1 MAIHNITVLV
11 LKPWHGQSFLGLLW
25 SSAMR
30 GLKIKFTRRLGC
42 CNAKC
47 WVPSEL
53 LSSGQSVGNVWAK
66 LDIWQGD
73 SETSTRSLGRQIEES
88 MGTIPQ
94 RVWHWPERHLLL
106 LWISVPLHSVY
117 IYCSFVHR
125 QCPLIRSMSMEKIW
139 EGQVKSI
146 WKKIYFH
153 CLRVSDKEFWNGK
166 HFQVILSAS
175 EAPLQKESMW
185 QSYHS
190 FFITGMHHEQW
201 QQQSCE
207 MASLKPGWVGVHF

>member
-1 MAIHNITVLV
+1 M
-11 LKPWHGQSFLGLLW
+11 LGAQW
-25 SSAMR
+25 APR
-30 GLKIKFTRRLGC
+30 
-42 CNAKC
+42 
-47 WVPSEL
+47 
-53 LSSGQSVGNVWAK
+53 SGQSVGNVWAK

-146 WKKIYFH
+146 WKKNIFTV
-153 CLRVSDKEFWNGK
+153 LGFLTRS
-166 HFQVILSAS
+166 S
-175 EAPLQKESMW
+175 EMANIFKLYSPLQRHLCKKRVCGRA
-185 QSYHS
+185 
-190 FFITGMHHEQW
+190 II
-201 QQQSCE
+201 
-207 MASLKPGWVGVHF
+207 ASS